1 MTTIWL
7 GALLLVAGVVYM
19 AVAATWRGRMSD
31 AAQSAA
37 PGRDTLEPA
46 HRGVGFL
53 GFGSNWPGILM
64 AAVGAILLLVGGLA
78 L

>member
-31 AAQSAA
+31 ATPSVTPA
-37 PGRDTLEPA
+37 PDTLEPA

-53 GFGSNWPGILM
+53 GLGSNWPGILM
-64 AAVGAILLLVGGLA
+64 AAVGALLLLVGGLA